1 MKGDKQPRERGSK
14 DRIQGEGDYEAGRR
28 YDKATRDFVDAGKV
42 DEAAEA
48 AAPDSAT
55 EADYLRRAE
64 RDGRAQSKGE
74 STGQPT
80 DEPPG
85 VEPRS

>member
-1 MKGDKQPRERGSK
+1 MKGDKQPRGRGTK
-14 DRIQGEGDYEAGRR
+14 DKNQGEGNVEAGRR
-28 YDKATRDFVDAGKV
+28 YDKATREFVEAGKV

-48 AAPDSAT
+48 AAPDSAA
-55 EADYLRRAE
+55 EAEELKRAE
-64 RDGRAQSKGE
+64 RAGRAHSKGE

-85 VEPRS
+85 IEPRN